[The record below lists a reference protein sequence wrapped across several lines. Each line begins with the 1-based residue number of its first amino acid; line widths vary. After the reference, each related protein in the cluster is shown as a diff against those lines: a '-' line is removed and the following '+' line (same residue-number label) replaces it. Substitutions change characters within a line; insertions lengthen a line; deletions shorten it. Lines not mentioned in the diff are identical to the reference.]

1 MNLYDL
7 NDIELAKVFAV
18 EVAGWKLHDHPD
30 CMAKKENW
38 FMPEKWC
45 LDPNSELQFNHDMEK
60 YAKIEHILP
69 FLEKE
74 ILERNSDGVVEISEV
89 FNEHD
94 CHHYYT
100 VIGISQGVLS
110 FPRAA
115 SIALIDK
122 HLKQKAKLSQK

>member
-74 ILERNSDGVVEISEV
+74 IWERGAYGCVEILEQFDEEGTLS
-89 FNEHD
+89 
-94 CHHYYT
+94 
-100 VIGISQGVLS
+100 VIGMSQGILP

-115 SIALIDK
+115 SIALIK
-122 HLKQKAKLSQK
+122 KYMRHREKILWK

>member
-18 EVAGWKLHDHPD
+18 EVAGWKPHDHPD
-30 CMAKKENW
+30 CMAKKAGW
-38 FMPEKWC
+38 TMPEKWS
-45 LDPNSELQFNHDMEK
+45 LDPNSVLQFNHDMEK
-60 YAKIEHILP
+60 YARIEHILP

-74 ILERNSDGVVEISEV
+74 IWERNPSGMVEIYEWFKEEGYHPRYSR
-89 FNEHD
+89 
-94 CHHYYT
+94 
-100 VIGISQGVLS
+100 IGLSLGVLS

-122 HLKQKAKLSQK
+122 CLRQKV